1 MTDEDS
7 LGKKQNDIPEQNS
20 GQGEV
25 SLLDLL
31 LVIARQRNLILILFG
46 VITVGGLI
54 YSFVAPIQYRSSA
67 RVVREVQVDGPSG
80 ISGGLSALR
89 GLGISLGG
97 ASSGLSPES
106 YPSILQ
112 SREVRLSV
120 ARDTFYFPDEG
131 KPMTYV
137 DYVNREGSWVGEV
150 VSGVR
155 RYTIGLPSRIVDF
168 FEDTPEK
175 VDTIGRRGDGSG
187 AVMYPTE
194 EEEEAIE
201 ALSSLVSVSIN
212 PETGIMTI
220 SVTSDNPVLA
230 ARMTES
236 FITHLRDR
244 IRVIRTEKERQNLDF
259 IRTRFEE
266 VKQELTEAEQKMARF
281 NDRNQDITSA
291 SLRTERERL
300 QRQVQ
305 FASDLYSE
313 LQAKVTQA
321 EIDLKRSEPVITI
334 LEHPAPPSERYAPQ
348 RTLIMLVT
356 FVLAGMIAV
365 GVATLNSFFSSQGES
380 REEKEKIKEI
390 REKLLPKRLQSKNGA
405 AKDGSS
411 VRQREE
417 ELDV

>member
-1 MTDEDS
+1 MPQEDT
-7 LGKKQNDIPEQNS
+7 
-20 GQGEV
+20 V

-31 LVIARQRNLILILFG
+31 LVVARQRNLILIVFSI
-46 VITVGGLI
+46 ITVSGLI
-54 YSFVAPIQYRSSA
+54 YSFIAPIEYRSSA
-67 RVVREVQVDGPSG
+67 RVVREVQMDAPSG

-120 ARDTFYFPDEG
+120 ARDTFFFPGEG
-131 KPMTYV
+131 QSMTYV
-137 DYVNREGSWVGEV
+137 DYANREGSWAGKVLDGI
-150 VSGVR
+150 R
-155 RYTIGLPSRIVDF
+155 RYTIGLPSRVVDVF
-168 FEDTPEK
+168 GEKTARRDTALDEDAA
-175 VDTIGRRGDGSG
+175 RGL
-187 AVMYPTE
+187 VVYPNE
-194 EEEEAIE
+194 EEEKAIE
-201 ALSSLVSVSIN
+201 ALAENVGVSID

-220 SVTSDNPVLA
+220 AATAGYPVLA
-230 ARMTES
+230 AEMTES
-236 FITHLRDR
+236 FITHLSDR

-266 VKQELTEAEQKMARF
+266 AKQKLTEAEQKLARF

-334 LEHPAPPSERYAPQ
+334 LEHPAPPPERSAPQ

-356 FVLAGMIAV
+356 FVLAGVVAL
-365 GVATLNSFFSSQGES
+365 GVAALNSFFLSQTES
-380 REEKEKIKEI
+380 PKEGEKIREI
-390 REKLLPKRLQSKNGA
+390 RERLLPQWFQTNGEDDEPSMSEEVITKRH
-405 AKDGSS
+405 
-411 VRQREE
+411 EE
-417 ELDV
+417 